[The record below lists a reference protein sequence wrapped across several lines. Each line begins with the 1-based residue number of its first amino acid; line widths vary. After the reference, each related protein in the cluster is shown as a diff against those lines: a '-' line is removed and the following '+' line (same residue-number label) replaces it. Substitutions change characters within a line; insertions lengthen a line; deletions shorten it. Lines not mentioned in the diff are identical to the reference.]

1 MARASEM
8 PCHVPRQQPSQRC
21 CCLVIGMHNSGTS
34 LLGNLLHA
42 AGVPMGERLLLRE
55 TIPAERRPRYDYFED
70 EDVVTLQE
78 QTLLGLQR
86 HWSSYRAAFELPAAA
101 SPGRTAFRH
110 RLRALVDRRL
120 QRQRL
125 WAVKDPR
132 SGVLLEDWFAVLTAL
147 EVEIRLLVVNR
158 DPASNIRSFSSK
170 GQVPALWAEALWQRT
185 YANALEAAAHLPAGQ
200 SALTSFDQLMAA
212 PEEETRR
219 LCTWLDWKPPADL
232 ARRVAQR
239 LDPSLP
245 THADG
250 DSGSPQLH
258 PATQHLQQ
266 QLRGHQLPR
275 GWAAPKPLLADSM
288 ANAVGSVEAGLQLNG
303 LEPSGQSLLPKLHVT
318 IVTAELQGW
327 GPSGGIG
334 SAFGELIHAL
344 AAAGHPVR
352 VVLVS
357 PAVTPEAAALPTG
370 VSLDHVDS
378 TGTTRLDLVRR
389 VADAVAARHTEV
401 VHVHDW
407 LGLGSGLKCHLG
419 AQGPRVIVG
428 LHGPS
433 AWTRSGNPWPRDARG
448 GLTAAEQSLYDE
460 GLVRALELDGL
471 QQADH
476 LIAPSQFMAEWV
488 CEHLLP
494 GTDPATVSIQ
504 RNCPLHQR
512 IRLQGAARTPEGSEP
527 GRCVFFGRL
536 EERKGLVLFLEA
548 LARMAKPPAEVLFLG
563 QDCQIAGHSLGSDL
577 VRQRLA
583 SLGVTCRFETTLNR
597 DQALSLLRQEKAV
610 VVVPSLI
617 ENSPCVLE
625 ELLDSGLRVVATD
638 VGGSRELLAK
648 ECVRWLSPAAPE
660 ALARHLQA
668 ALSSDDPEAYQ
679 LRARIPGWIIT
690 LSWQAFHERLPRRL
704 PPGPAPTATLEPPR
718 RRAAQLLLRV
728 ARALRRRLSRVP
740 RRRLD

>member
-1 MARASEM
+1 M

-344 AAAGHPVR
+344 AAAGHSVR

-433 AWTRSGNPWPRDARG
+433 AWTRSGNPWPTDDQG
-448 GLTAAEQSLYDE
+448 GITAAASSLYEE
-460 GLVRALELDGL
+460 GVVRALEVDSL
-471 QQADH
+471 QQADV
-476 LIAPSQFMAEWV
+476 LIAPSAFMATWV

-494 GTDPATVSIQ
+494 DRASQSIAIQ
-504 RNCPLHQR
+504 RNCPLR
-512 IRLQGAARTPEGSEP
+512 TRLRSVSGGKQAREL
-527 GRCVFFGRL
+527 VFFGRL
-536 EERKGLVLFLEA
+536 EERKGLRLFLQA
-548 LARMAKPPAEVLFLG
+548 LSFMEQRPASVLFLG
-563 QDCQIAGHSLGSDL
+563 GDCPAMGDELGSEQA
-577 VRQRLA
+577 VRQLTP
-583 SLGVTCRFETTLNR
+583 LGIPYRFESELNR
-597 DQALSLLRQEKAV
+597 DQALELLSQARGV

-638 VGGSRELLAK
+638 VGGNRELVAEESL
-648 ECVRWLSPAAPE
+648 RWLSPAEAR
-660 ALARHLQA
+660 ALAHHLDA
-668 ALSSDDPEAYQ
+668 AINDPDPEAYR
-679 LRARIPGWIIT
+679 LRARIPGWAIT
-690 LSWQAFHERLPRRL
+690 LSWQAFHERHPRRHQRQ
-704 PPGPAPTATLEPPR
+704 AE
-718 RRAAQLLLRV
+718 AQRLRV
-728 ARALRRRLSRVP
+728 RLKRRVWNLVQRLRSLGRAP
-740 RRRLD
+740 HG